1 MRPRL
6 PVVLL
11 TALAFAAFA
20 GPAVAPA
27 AAQVRDRGE
36 IERIVRDVIRENPEI
51 VLEALDALRTRE
63 AKAREEQALRM
74 LTERR
79 EELLRDPASP
89 VGGNPQGDVTIVE
102 FFDYQCGY
110 CKTVHGTMK
119 DLLASDERIRK
130 VYKEFPILGP
140 GSVIAS
146 RAALAS
152 RAQGRYLAFHD
163 ALMEA
168 RGAMNEETVLRI
180 ARSVG
185 LDVDRLRRDMSAPEV
200 ERAIRAN
207 MALAQAL
214 GIQGTPAFVIGDQ
227 VVPGAM
233 EIDGLRM
240 LVRRARGG

>member
-1 MRPRL
+1 MRRL

-11 TALAFAAFA
+11 ATLAFAAFA
-20 GPAVAPA
+20 APPP
-27 AAQVRDRGE
+27 AAQVRDRAE

-51 VLEALDALRTRE
+51 VLEALEALRSRE
-63 AKAREEQALRM
+63 AKAREEQARRM

-79 EELLRDPASP
+79 EDLLRDPASP

-110 CKTVHGTMK
+110 CKTVHGTVK
-119 DLLASDERIRK
+119 DLLASDGRIRT
-130 VYKEFPILGP
+130 VYTEFPILGP
-140 GSVIAS
+140 GSVLAS

-152 RAQGRYLAFHD
+152 RGQGKYLAFHD

-185 LDVDRLRRDMSAPEV
+185 LDVDRLRRDMHAPEV

-207 MALAQAL
+207 MALAEAL

-227 VVPGAM
+227 VVPGAL
-233 EIDGLRM
+233 ELDGLRM
-240 LVRRARGG
+240 LIRRARGS

>member
-1 MRPRL
+1 MRRRL
-6 PVVLL
+6 FALLLAVVP
-11 TALAFAAFA
+11 FVAAA
-20 GPAVAPA
+20 GPA
-27 AAQVRDRGE
+27 AAQVRDRAE

-51 VLEALDALRTRE
+51 VLEALEALRSRE
-63 AKAREEQALRM
+63 AKAREEQARRM

-79 EELLRDPASP
+79 DELLRDPASP

-110 CKTVHGTMK
+110 CKTVHPTVR
-119 DLLASDERIRK
+119 DLLASDGRIRK

-152 RAQGRYLAFHD
+152 RAQGRYHAFHD

-168 RGAMNEETVLRI
+168 RGAMNEEVVLRI

-185 LDVDRLRRDMSAPEV
+185 LDVDRLKRDMSAPEV

-207 MALAQAL
+207 MALAEAL
-214 GIQGTPAFVIGDQ
+214 GIQGTPAFVIGEQ
-227 VVPGAM
+227 VVPGAL

-240 LVRRARGG
+240 LVRRARGGG